1 MADNANNAP
10 VPANGGAVPA
20 PKVNEKTLELKKILN
35 ADSVQEQFKNA
46 LGKNA
51 NTFIA
56 SVIDLF
62 NSDSKL
68 RECNPTQ
75 VVMEALKA
83 AVLKLPINK
92 SLGFAYIIPYNNSYP
107 KKDQYGR
114 DMIGQDGKKIWE
126 KKMEP
131 TFQLG
136 YKGYI
141 QLAMRTGQYRTLNAD
156 VVYEGEL
163 RKVSKLT
170 GEIAFDGE
178 KKSDKVIG
186 YFCYFELLN
195 GFNKTLY
202 VTVEQMAKHAK
213 RYSKGLKK
221 EVTVEQ
227 LIALADMPVSTDD
240 TKTVGWLGNFH
251 SMGVKTV
258 VRNLLS
264 KYGYLSV
271 EMQTA
276 IADDLR
282 SEEWADAKEVNDDPA
297 DDGQKLLTMS
307 GEGAVNVGEAANGGE
322 AAPGSA
328 ADPNE
333 APY

>member
-1 MADNANNAP
+1 MTDNKQTNVPAP
-10 VPANGGAVPA
+10 APANGGAVE
-20 PKVNEKTLELKKILN
+20 PKVNPKTLALKNVLN
-35 ADSVQEQFKNA
+35 TDSVKEQFKNA

-51 NTFIA
+51 DTFIA

-68 RECNPTQ
+68 RECNPNQ

-83 AVLKLPINK
+83 AVLHLPINK
-92 SLGFAYIIPYNNSYP
+92 SLGFAYIIPYSNSYP
-107 KKDQYGR
+107 KKDEYGR

-126 KKMEP
+126 KKLEP

-156 VVYEGEL
+156 VVYDGEV

-195 GFNKTLY
+195 GFAKTLY
-202 VTVEQMAKHAK
+202 MTVDQMANHAK

-221 EVTVEQ
+221 EVTVDQ
-227 LIALADMPVSTDD
+227 LKALADLPVSTDD
-240 TKTVGWLGNFH
+240 NKTVGWLGNFH

-264 KYGYLSV
+264 KFGYLSV

-276 IADDLR
+276 IADDMR
-282 SEEWADAKEVNDDPA
+282 SEEWADATEVKDD
-297 DDGQKLLTMS
+297 QKQLTMS
-307 GEGAVNVGEAANGGE
+307 SEGAVQIGEAATSQP
-322 AAPGSA
+322 APASA
-328 ADPNE
+328 PN
-333 APY
+333 PGY

>member
-1 MADNANNAP
+1 MAENNVTNTPA
-10 VPANGGAVPA
+10 PANGAVAA

-51 NTFIA
+51 STFVA
-56 SVIDLF
+56 SVIDLY

-83 AVLKLPINK
+83 AVLHLPINR
-92 SLGFAYIIPYNNSYP
+92 SLGFAYIIPFNNSYP

-114 DMIGQDGKKIWE
+114 EMIGQDGKKIWE

-156 VVYEGEL
+156 VVYEGEV
-163 RKVSKLT
+163 RQVSKLT

-178 KKSDKVIG
+178 KKSDKVAG

-195 GFNKTLY
+195 GFSKTLY
-202 VTVEQMAKHAK
+202 MTVDQMAKHAK
-213 RYSKGLKK
+213 KYSKGIKK
-221 EVTVEQ
+221 EVTVDQ
-227 LIALADMPVSTDD
+227 LKALADMPVSTDD

-276 IADDLR
+276 ISDDLR
-282 SEEWADAKEVNDDPA
+282 SEEWADANEIKDN
-297 DDGQKLLTMS
+297 DGQKLLTMN
-307 GEGAVNVGEAANGGE
+307 GDGAVNVGEAANGGGD
-322 AAPGSA
+322 APA
-328 ADPNE
+328 NTPDPNE

>member
-1 MADNANNAP
+1 MADNVNNAP
-10 VPANGGAVPA
+10 VPANGAVA
-20 PKVNEKTLELKKILN
+20 PQKKVNPKTLALKTVLS
-35 ADSVQEQFKNA
+35 AESVQEQFRNA

-51 NTFIA
+51 STFIA

-68 RECNPTQ
+68 QECDPNQ

-92 SLGFAYIIPYNNSYP
+92 SLGFAYVIPYNNSYP
-107 KKDQYGR
+107 KKDQFGR

-141 QLAMRTGQYRTLNAD
+141 QLAMRTGQYRTINAD
-156 VVYEGEL
+156 VVYDGEV
-163 RKVSKLT
+163 RQVSKLT
-170 GEIAFDGE
+170 GEIAFDGQ
-178 KKSDKVIG
+178 KKSDNVAI
-186 YFCYFELLN
+186 
-195 GFNKTLY
+195 
-202 VTVEQMAKHAK
+202 
-213 RYSKGLKK
+213 KK
-221 EVTVEQ
+221 ETTVDQ
-227 LIALADMPVSTDD
+227 LKALAKMPVMTDSNAA
-240 TKTVGWLGNFH
+240 VGWMGNFH

-258 VRNLLS
+258 MRLLLS

-276 IADDLR
+276 IDNDIR
-282 SEEWADAKEVNDDPA
+282 GEEWADAKEIHEDPT
-297 DDGQKLLTMS
+297 GQALLTM
-307 GEGAVNVGEAANGGE
+307 GGDGTVQVGEAASGSDNQDAGGD
-322 AAPGSA
+322 AN
-328 ADPNE
+328 DK

>member
-1 MADNANNAP
+1 MADNKQTNVQAP
-10 VPANGGAVPA
+10 APANGGAVE
-20 PKVNEKTLELKKILN
+20 PKVNPKTLALKNVLST
-35 ADSVQEQFKNA
+35 DSVKEQFKNA

-51 NTFIA
+51 DTFIA

-68 RECNPTQ
+68 RECNPNQ

-83 AVLKLPINK
+83 AVLHLPINK
-92 SLGFAYIIPYNNSYP
+92 SLGFAYIIPYSNSYP
-107 KKDQYGR
+107 KKDEYGR

-126 KKMEP
+126 KKLEP

-156 VVYEGEL
+156 VVYDGEV

-170 GEIAFDGE
+170 GEIAFDGD

-195 GFNKTLY
+195 GFAKTLY
-202 VTVEQMAKHAK
+202 MTVDQMANHAK

-221 EVTVEQ
+221 EVTVDQ
-227 LIALADMPVSTDD
+227 LKALADMPVSTDD
-240 TKTVGWLGNFH
+240 NKTVGWLGNFH

-264 KYGYLSV
+264 KFGYLSV

-276 IADDLR
+276 IADDMR
-282 SEEWADAKEVNDDPA
+282 SEEWADATEVKDD
-297 DDGQKLLTMS
+297 QKQLTMS
-307 GEGAVNVGEAANGGE
+307 SEGAVQIGEAATSQP
-322 AAPGSA
+322 APASA
-328 ADPNE
+328 PN
-333 APY
+333 PGY

>member
-1 MADNANNAP
+1 MADNKQTNVPAP
-10 VPANGGAVPA
+10 APANGGAVE
-20 PKVNEKTLELKKILN
+20 PKVNPKTLALKNVLST
-35 ADSVQEQFKNA
+35 DSVKEQFKNA

-51 NTFIA
+51 DTFIA

-68 RECNPTQ
+68 RECNPNQ

-83 AVLKLPINK
+83 AVLHLPINK
-92 SLGFAYIIPYNNSYP
+92 SLGFAYIIPYSNSYP
-107 KKDQYGR
+107 KKDEYGR

-126 KKMEP
+126 KKLEP

-156 VVYEGEL
+156 VVYDGEV

-170 GEIAFDGE
+170 GEIAFDGD

-195 GFNKTLY
+195 GFAKTLY
-202 VTVEQMAKHAK
+202 MTVDQMANHAK

-221 EVTVEQ
+221 EVTVDQ
-227 LIALADMPVSTDD
+227 LKALADMPVSTDD
-240 TKTVGWLGNFH
+240 NKTVGWLGNFH

-264 KYGYLSV
+264 KFGYLSV

-276 IADDLR
+276 IADDMR
-282 SEEWADAKEVNDDPA
+282 SEEWADATEVKDD
-297 DDGQKLLTMS
+297 QKQLTMS
-307 GEGAVNVGEAANGGE
+307 SEGAVQIGEAATSQP
-322 AAPGSA
+322 APASA
-328 ADPNE
+328 PN
-333 APY
+333 PGY

>member
-1 MADNANNAP
+1 MADNVNNAP
-10 VPANGGAVPA
+10 VPANGAVA
-20 PKVNEKTLELKKILN
+20 PQKKVIPKTLALKTVLS
-35 ADSVQEQFKNA
+35 AESVQEQFKNA

-51 NTFIA
+51 STFIA

-68 RECNPTQ
+68 QECDPNQ

-92 SLGFAYIIPYNNSYP
+92 SLGFAYVIPYNNSYP
-107 KKDQYGR
+107 KKDQFGR

-141 QLAMRTGQYRTLNAD
+141 QLAMRTGQYRTINAD
-156 VVYEGEL
+156 VVYDGEV
-163 RKVSKLT
+163 RQVSKLT
-170 GEIAFDGE
+170 GEIAFDGQ
-178 KKSDKVIG
+178 KQSDNVAG

-195 GFNKTLY
+195 GFRKTLY
-202 VTVEQMAKHAK
+202 MTVDQMANHAK
-213 RYSKGLKK
+213 RYAKGIKK
-221 EVTVEQ
+221 ETTVDQ
-227 LIALADMPVSTDD
+227 LKALAKMPVMTDSNAV
-240 TKTVGWLGNFH
+240 VGWMGNFH

-258 VRNLLS
+258 MRLLLS

-276 IADDLR
+276 IDDDIR
-282 SEEWADAKEVNDDPA
+282 GEEWADAKEIHEDPT
-297 DDGQKLLTMS
+297 GQALLTM
-307 GEGAVNVGEAANGGE
+307 GGDGTVQVGEAASGGDNQK
-322 AAPGSA
+322 AGGDAN
-328 ADPNE
+328 DN

>member
-1 MADNANNAP
+1 MYQLQHQQMA
-10 VPANGGAVPA
+10 VLLSQ
-20 PKVNEKTLELKKILN
+20 KVNPKTLALKNVLST
-35 ADSVQEQFKNA
+35 DSVKEQFKNA

-51 NTFIA
+51 DKFIA

-68 RECNPTQ
+68 RECNPNQ

-83 AVLKLPINK
+83 AVLHLPINK
-92 SLGFAYIIPYNNSYP
+92 SLGFAYIIPYSNSYP
-107 KKDQYGR
+107 KKDEYGR
-114 DMIGQDGKKIWE
+114 DVIGQDGKKIWE
-126 KKMEP
+126 KKLEP

-156 VVYEGEL
+156 VVYDGEV

-170 GEIAFDGE
+170 GEIAFDGD

-195 GFNKTLY
+195 GFAKTLY
-202 VTVEQMAKHAK
+202 MTVDQMANHAK

-221 EVTVEQ
+221 EVTVDQ
-227 LIALADMPVSTDD
+227 LKALADLPVSTDD
-240 TKTVGWLGNFH
+240 NKTVGWLGNFH

-264 KYGYLSV
+264 KFGYLSV

-276 IADDLR
+276 IADDMR
-282 SEEWADAKEVNDDPA
+282 REEWADATEVKDD
-297 DDGQKLLTMS
+297 QKQLTMS
-307 GEGAVNVGEAANGGE
+307 SEGAVQIGEAATNQPTP
-322 AAPGSA
+322 ATAPNPG
-328 ADPNE
+328 
-333 APY
+333 Y